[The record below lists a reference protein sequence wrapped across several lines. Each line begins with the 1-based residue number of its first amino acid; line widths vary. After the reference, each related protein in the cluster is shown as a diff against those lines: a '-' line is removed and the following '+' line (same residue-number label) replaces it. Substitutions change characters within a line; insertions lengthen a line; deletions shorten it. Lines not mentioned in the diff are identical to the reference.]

1 MQQGASLQ
9 LRQSNQLVMT
19 QQLQQS
25 IKLLQLNS
33 LELNAYI
40 ELECEKNPFLLSD
53 EPEGDAPA
61 NTEDAPETPDAP
73 EDAEPEAPAPDE
85 PAAPE
90 FDGDSF
96 DTSGAYDYTPNERI
110 TIVARNKDG
119 DVFEDE
125 DAQEK
130 DITLHEHLMEQ
141 LTMAVH
147 DPIYRAVG
155 ERLID
160 AVDEAGYIKEDM
172 GELAEQ
178 LGTSAKMV
186 EEVLAILQGFDPVGV
201 CARNLQECL
210 SLQLAE
216 KDRLDPA
223 MQTFIDHLE
232 LLGKGQMAQLQRK
245 CGVDE
250 DDFKQMLAE
259 IRALNPK
266 PGQAFGQAPVQT
278 VEPDIIV
285 RRDHAGAWR
294 VELAQSAM
302 PRVLVNRQ
310 YIAEIA
316 PKAQG
321 EDKKFITENI
331 GNANWLVKAL
341 DQRANTILRVATE
354 LVAEQEGFF
363 RLGIHYLKPLTLKDI
378 AATTGFH
385 ESTVSRVTTNK
396 YMMTPRGLF
405 ELKYFFTSS
414 VSHAR
419 GGDDVSSQ
427 TVKHMIRE
435 LIEAEAVA
443 KPLSDDDIAEKLGTK
458 GVTVARRTVAKYR
471 EALHIPSST
480 HRKRLNAT
488 RG

>member
-1 MQQGASLQ
+1 MQQSLQ

-33 LELNAYI
+33 LELSAFI
-40 ELECEKNPFLLSD
+40 ALECERNPFLQAED
-53 EPEGDAPA
+53 PEHEAS
-61 NTEDAPETPDAP
+61 DAPEERVETPESQD
-73 EDAEPEAPAPDE
+73 EGEPEAAIEEPPAQ
-85 PAAPE
+85 E
-90 FDGDSF
+90 FEGDSF
-96 DTSGAYDYTPNERI
+96 DASGAYDYTPSERI

-125 DAQEK
+125 DAQGKEV
-130 DITLHEHLMEQ
+130 TLHEHLMTQ
-141 LTMAVH
+141 LGVAVT
-147 DPIYRAVG
+147 DPIYRAIG

-160 AVDEAGYIKEDM
+160 AVDEAGYIKDDL

-178 LGTSAKMV
+178 LGTSLQMV
-186 EEVLAILQGFDPVGV
+186 EEVLATVQKFDPAGVG
-201 CARNLQECL
+201 ARNLAECL
-210 SLQLAE
+210 TLQLIE
-216 KDRLDPA
+216 QNRLDPA
-223 MQTFIDHLE
+223 MQS
-232 LLGKGQMAQLQRK
+232 LLANLDLIGKGQLAQLQRK

-250 DDFKQMLAE
+250 DDFKEMIAE

-266 PGQAFGQAPVQT
+266 PGLVYEHETTQT
-278 VEPDIIV
+278 VEPDVIV
-285 RRDHAGAWR
+285 KRDNTGKWR

-310 YIAEIA
+310 YIAEIGS
-316 PKAQG
+316 KAQG
-321 EDKKFITENI
+321 ADKKFITENI

-341 DQRANTILRVATE
+341 DQRANTILKVATE

-378 AATTGFH
+378 AAATGFH

-419 GGDDVSSQ
+419 GGDDVSSE

-435 LIEAEAVA
+435 LIEAEVST
-443 KPLSDDDIAEKLGTK
+443 KPLSDDDIAEKLGQK

-480 HRKRLNAT
+480 HRKRLNAA

>member
-1 MQQGASLQ
+1 MQSGPSLQ
-9 LRQSNQLVMT
+9 LKQSNHLVMT
-19 QQLQQS
+19 QQLRQS
-25 IKLLQLNS
+25 IKMLRLSS
-33 LELNAYI
+33 LELKEFVA
-40 ELECEKNPFLLSD
+40 LECETNPFLLSD
-53 EPEGDAPA
+53 EPEADAPA
-61 NTEDAPETPDAP
+61 DVIETTESSESQEDAAP
-73 EDAEPEAPAPDE
+73 ESSAPDE

-90 FDGDSF
+90 VDGDSF
-96 DTSGAYDYTPNERI
+96 DATGAYDYNPSERI

-130 DITLHEHLMEQ
+130 DITLREHLLDQ
-141 LTMAVH
+141 LNMAVH
-147 DPIYRAVG
+147 DPIYKAIG

-160 AVDEAGYIKEDM
+160 AVDEAGYIKEDLT
-172 GELAEQ
+172 ELAEQ
-178 LGTSAKMV
+178 LGTSRKMV
-186 EEVLAILQGFDPVGV
+186 EDVLNTLQTFDPVGV
-201 CARNLQECL
+201 CARNLEECL

-216 KDRLDPA
+216 QNRLDPA
-223 MQTFIDHLE
+223 MQTMLANLE
-232 LLGKGQMAQLQRK
+232 LIGKGEMLQLQRK

-250 DDFKQMLAE
+250 DDFKQMLVE

-266 PGQAFGQAPVQT
+266 PGLAFGPALVQT

-285 RRDHAGAWR
+285 RRDNAGAWR
-294 VELAQSAM
+294 VELVSSAM

-341 DQRANTILRVATE
+341 DQRANTILKVATDI
-354 LVAEQEGFF
+354 VAEQEGFF

-378 AATTGFH
+378 AAATGFH

-419 GGDDVSSQ
+419 GGDDVSSE
-427 TVKHMIRE
+427 TVKHMLRE
-435 LIEAEAVA
+435 LIESEDVA
-443 KPLSDDDIAEKLGTK
+443 QPLSDDDIAEKIGAR
-458 GVTVARRTVAKYR
+458 GVKVARRTVAKYR

-480 HRKRLNAT
+480 HRRRLNVA